1 MPNHFSALKRAR
13 QTKKR
18 TAVNRMNKGAFR
30 AQLRNARKSLAA
42 GSREAV
48 QPLIP
53 QPLPSIDKAV
63 QKGLIHKNAASRL
76 KSRLMARLHATAPAS
91 SSPTA

>member
-30 AQLRNARKSLAA
+30 AQLREARKSLAA
-42 GSREAV
+42 GPREQA

-53 QPLPSIDKAV
+53 PTLSSIDKTV
-63 QKGLIHKNAASRL
+63 QKGLIHKNTAARL
-76 KSRLMARLHATAPAS
+76 KSRLMARLHATAATAS
-91 SSPTA
+91 A

>member
-30 AQLRNARKSLAA
+30 AKLRTARKSLES
-42 GSREAV
+42 GPREKV

-53 QPLPSIDKAV
+53 VTLSSIDKAV
-63 QKGLIHKNAASRL
+63 QKGLIHKNTASRL
-76 KSRLMARLHATAPAS
+76 KSRLMTRWNAAAAAPSA
-91 SSPTA
+91 

>member
-13 QTKKR
+13 QTRKR
-18 TAVNRMNKGAFR
+18 TAVNRTNKGVFR
-30 AQLRNARKSLAA
+30 AKLRTARKSLDA
-42 GSREAV
+42 GSREQT

-53 QPLPSIDKAV
+53 LALSSIDKAV

-76 KSRLMARLHATAPAS
+76 KSRLMARWNAAAAATSA
-91 SSPTA
+91 

>member
-30 AQLRNARKSLAA
+30 AKLRAARKSLDA
-42 GSREAV
+42 GPREQA

-53 QPLPSIDKAV
+53 STLSSIDKAV

-76 KSRLMARLHATAPAS
+76 KSRLMARLNTTPAAPSA
-91 SSPTA
+91 

>member
-18 TAVNRMNKGAFR
+18 TAVNRANNGAFR
-30 AQLRNARKSLAA
+30 AKLRNARKSLA
-42 GSREAV
+42 SSPRETV

-53 QPLPSIDKAV
+53 QTLSGIDKAV

-76 KSRLMARLHATAPAS
+76 KSRLMARLHAAAP
-91 SSPTA
+91 SSPPTA